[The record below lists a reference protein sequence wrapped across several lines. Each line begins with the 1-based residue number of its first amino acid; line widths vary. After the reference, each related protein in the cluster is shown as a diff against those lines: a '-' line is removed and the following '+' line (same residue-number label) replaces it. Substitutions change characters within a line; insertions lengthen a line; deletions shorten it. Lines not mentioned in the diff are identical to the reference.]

1 MNRKIL
7 ASTVLFL
14 LLATTATALT
24 FDGSC
29 DIRFFGQSTL
39 HSFEGKVACQPF
51 TLTSAGETGED
62 KLVRQAVVEVLVG
75 EMDTDNS
82 GRDTKMRDMF
92 EQKSY
97 PQIQGLFA
105 DFDPDL
111 VLQQLQGVESTPG
124 HLNFDLRIREI
135 NQRVQAMTR
144 DLVITPEQI
153 SFEMEFPLSLASF
166 QLQPPSALGFI
177 KVKDQIQV
185 KAKVLLQRH

>member
-1 MNRKIL
+1 MNRTIL
-7 ASTVLFL
+7 TSMTLFL
-14 LLATTATALT
+14 LVATTATALT
-24 FDGSC
+24 LDGNC

-39 HSFEGKVACQPF
+39 HGFEGKVACQPF

-62 KLVRQAVVEVLVG
+62 KIIRQTVVEVLVV

-97 PQIQGLFA
+97 PLIQGLFA
-105 DFDPDL
+105 DIDPDL
-111 VLQQLQGVESTPG
+111 VLQQLQGVESAPG
-124 HLNFDLRIREI
+124 RLEFDLRIREI
-135 NQRVQAMTR
+135 SQRVQAMTR
-144 DLVITPEQI
+144 DLVMTPEHI
-153 SFEMEFPLSLASF
+153 SFAMEFPLSLTSF

-185 KAKVLLQRH
+185 KVRVLLQRH